1 MDYAD
6 EDVFQT
12 TPAKSYR
19 DPAGYKV
26 NDKIEAYKAQ
36 QTAQ

>member
-6 EDVFQT
+6 EDIFRT
-12 TPAKSYR
+12 TPSKNYR

-26 NDKIEAYKAQ
+26 NEKIEAYKAKPS
-36 QTAQ
+36 AP